1 MSIYWS
7 DYVESNC
14 RQNYSYIASSAFL
27 KNAYHFTAL
36 FTIPL
41 AIFTFYVIVRVT
53 PRKMKNMKIPL
64 LIAHA
69 WTTNLDLM
77 ITVNVTPV
85 IFFPSAAGLPSGLLG
100 SIGFN
105 AKWLA
110 YFGQV
115 SIIMNGVCFVILL
128 ENRHAQITTIKF
140 KIQRKRTRLIYF
152 GINYF
157 LAFFLM
163 LTFYM
168 EESDQLELRQIVLK
182 RIPCPTIDFYD
193 KNAIV
198 LLKGGELLPF
208 LSISGGLSII
218 VIQSLFFALHTIY
231 HLNVVKNAHISEA
244 TKALQRKFLSYVAMQ
259 VMIPWTALVCPILY
273 SLYADSNN
281 YYNQALN
288 NISMLLMACH
298 GLMSTLCTL
307 FIMKPYRDFVKSVIM
322 GSEEPDTKR
331 LWATSVVRSQA
342 SMLGSV
348 A

>member
-85 IFFPSAAGLPSGLLG
+85 IFFPSAAGLPS
-100 SIGFN
+100 
-105 AKWLA
+105 
-110 YFGQV
+110 
-115 SIIMNGVCFVILL
+115 
-128 ENRHAQITTIKF
+128 
-140 KIQRKRTRLIYF
+140 
-152 GINYF
+152 
-157 LAFFLM
+157 AFFLM

-273 SLYADSNN
+273 SLYADTNN

-322 GSEEPDTKR
+322 GSEEPDTNR